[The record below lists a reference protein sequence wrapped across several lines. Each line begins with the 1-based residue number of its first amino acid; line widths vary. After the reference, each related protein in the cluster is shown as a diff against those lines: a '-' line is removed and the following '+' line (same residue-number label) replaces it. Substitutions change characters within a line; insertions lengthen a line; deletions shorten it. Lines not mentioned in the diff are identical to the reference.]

1 MPEMYMLNALTVGE
15 LKKALADVPDDAKVG
30 WAMSHVNGWVNKANR
45 VLYDP
50 ENKIVV
56 VDDSIYAGTFSDEE
70 QDTREMKV
78 LATHPYEPEED
89 R

>member
-1 MPEMYMLNALTVGE
+1 MEWYLLNALTVGE

-30 WAMSHVNGWVNKANR
+30 TSMSHVNGWITKANR

-50 ENKIVV
+50 TNKIVSL
-56 VDDSIYAGTFSDEE
+56 DDAIYAGTFADDE
-70 QDTREMKV
+70 QNLREMKV
-78 LATHPYEPEED
+78 LATHPYEPEDD